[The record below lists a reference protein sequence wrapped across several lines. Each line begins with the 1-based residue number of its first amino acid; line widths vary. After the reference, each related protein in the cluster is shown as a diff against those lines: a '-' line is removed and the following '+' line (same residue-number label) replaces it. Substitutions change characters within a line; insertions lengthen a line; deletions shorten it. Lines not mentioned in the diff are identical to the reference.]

1 MCHRACVCAVTAVA
15 PDTLQN
21 QDMLFLRSMCS
32 YKSLKI
38 GNCMAF
44 CSGQR
49 LEDDDLLEGLQ
60 SVKPNRGCSSPTH
73 VASDVLSLPMIS
85 AH

>member
-1 MCHRACVCAVTAVA
+1 MCHRACVCAVTAVS

-21 QDMLFLRSMCS
+21 QDLLFLRSMCS

-38 GNCMAF
+38 GNCMVF

-49 LEDDDLLEGLQ
+49 LEDDDLLEAAQ
-60 SVKPNRGCSSPTH
+60 APPMYV
-73 VASDVLSLPMIS
+73 SDVLSLPMIS